1 MWKTFKN
8 MITRNLNR
16 SMNKNDINIEELQK
30 LISNGATVVDVRSPQ
45 EYNEGHINNAIS
57 IPEYELRFRCRKEL
71 CNKEKLIVVYC
82 STGHRSKKAQKELCQ
97 MGYKQVY
104 NLYNGL
110 ENLSLIHI

>member
-8 MITRNLNR
+8 MITRNSNR

-30 LISNGATVVDVRSPQ
+30 MISNGATVVDVRSPQ
-45 EYNEGHINNAIS
+45 EYDEGHISNAIS
-57 IPEYELRFRCRKEL
+57 IPEYELRFRCGKEL
-71 CNKEKLIVVYC
+71 PNKEKMIVVYC
-82 STGHRSKKAQKELCQ
+82 STGHRSKKAQKELVK

-110 ENLSLIHI
+110 ENYN